1 MPRLT
6 EAKIKKLP
14 FKDKKYKVADEYGL
28 YLLVSPK
35 SKRFYCRYTYRKRQF
50 DVAIGEY
57 PFMSLQQARD
67 KVFTIRSNLANGL
80 PPVPFKISDK
90 TFDEICVEFLGD
102 FASKVAH
109 HTLESTMSRY
119 RLYLQNAPFAN
130 VRISQVTPQ
139 DILSVLSP
147 LYKDGKEVTAKLV
160 LSLISRVFHYGI
172 VHYGLQENPTDL
184 VPQIKTTKQY
194 VTTHY
199 QPFSRDDLS
208 LILAKLDDDD
218 FSPVADALRLLPYVF
233 VRVGELCAAHIDDFD
248 LSEKMWRIP
257 AGKMK
262 MARIHLV
269 PLSRQAMTIVE
280 RRIAAAENGFLFPS
294 RYGKTDFISK
304 CWTTT
309 IFRQK
314 TGLSASLHSFRS
326 TASTLLHELGFHSD
340 LIELQLSHKIQNKT
354 AASYNFATFLDERQ
368 SMLQFWADFLD
379 DLKSKYV

>member
-67 KVFTIRSNLANGL
+67 KVFTIRSNLVNGL

-102 FASKVAH
+102 FANKVAY

-119 RLYLQNAPFAN
+119 RLYLQNAPFAS

-304 CWTTT
+304 CWATT

-314 TGLSASLHSFRS
+314 TGSSASLHSFRS

-368 SMLQFWADFLD
+368 SMLKFWADFFD
-379 DLKSKYV
+379 DLKSVK